1 MPIPPLPVHPR
12 PKATMHALVFL
23 DLQVSPPA
31 VSRVLLA
38 SSRHVT
44 MDHGREAAAELCSAS
59 GDSIRDAH
67 AKLLRALAQP
77 PYAWVLPFLS
87 TSDRDP
93 DYLIGAHLR
102 GAEPE
107 DFTATVDHRNFMG
120 NRARITVDVRGGARG
135 GLRLILTI
143 ARADV
148 GGAMYDD
155 VVRNLELGDLVKVH
169 GVLAGDTCRVM
180 RIARTSEPS
189 LADPPP
195 TTPTRP
201 FRQPFH
207 GPGGE

>member
-1 MPIPPLPVHPR
+1 MHTRYVPPPPLHHPR

-23 DLQVSPPA
+23 DLKASPPT

-44 MDHGREAAAELCSAS
+44 MNHANEAAAELCSAS

-67 AKLLRALAQP
+67 AKLLRALEQP

-87 TSDRDP
+87 PSDRDP
-93 DYLIGAHLR
+93 DHLIGTHLR

-120 NRARITVDVRGGARG
+120 NHARITVSVLGDSPAKRRC
-135 GLRLILTI
+135 ILSI

-148 GGAMYDD
+148 GDAMYDS
-155 VVRNLELGDLVKVH
+155 VVRKLELDDLVAVR
-169 GVLAGDTCRVM
+169 GVLAGSMCRVM
-180 RIARTSEPS
+180 HITRKSNDAAE
-189 LADPPP
+189 PPP
-195 TTPTRP
+195 ARP
-201 FRQPFH
+201 FRVPFH